1 MTDLHTMPPPGFEV
15 APVVPNRDAMWA
27 LFRGD
32 RFAATI
38 GAELTGWGAGWSRLT
53 WTPRAEHANFAGS
66 THGGALFTLGDA
78 AFAVA
83 CNAWGRAS
91 VALSV
96 DVHFLKAVPAATG
109 LVATCT
115 ERTRSRRTGSY
126 DIEVVSAGDPR
137 RVIASLHAMA
147 FRTDTWHLGEDVW
160 PEAWRS
166 LA

>member
-1 MTDLHTMPPPGFEV
+1 MTLLHTTPPPGFE
-15 APVVPNRDAMWA
+15 AASSVPNQDAMWA

-32 RFAATI
+32 RFAASI
-38 GAELTGWGAGWSRLT
+38 GAELTGWGAGWSRVA
-53 WTPRAEHANFAGS
+53 WTPREEHVNFAGS

-78 AFAVA
+78 AFAVG

-96 DVHFLKAVPAATG
+96 DVHFLKAVKLGTG

-126 DIEVVSAGDPR
+126 GIEVVTAEDPA
-137 RVIASLHAMA
+137 RVVASLHAMA
-147 FRTDTWHLGEDVW
+147 FRTEIWHLGEDAW
-160 PEAWRS
+160 PDAWRS